1 MAGDRPRSYEL
12 HFHGL
17 VPGSVVSDYNK
28 IKNIFK
34 GSLAYPTSLSLHQ
47 FPPDIADFTGRQPEL
62 KSVKALLRQVGKNEE
77 STYPISVL
85 TGMAGI
91 GKSAIAIH
99 AAHELKPDFPDAQL
113 YVNLR
118 GTENQPLEPLE
129 VLTSFIRSLGVDNP
143 SIPENLAERSNFY
156 RSLLSGKRAL
166 VVLDNA
172 HDESQVRPLLPD
184 SSTCAVIVTT
194 RAPLAHLEGAATLE
208 LEVMTEQEA
217 LDLLQRFIGVE
228 RLQAERD
235 AAINI
240 IDLCSRLPLA
250 IRITGGT
257 LKNKPDW
264 RLEDCV
270 RMLTDER
277 QRLLKLRLSDLA
289 VRVSLTLS
297 YQELDEIPARLFRLL
312 GLLIGSNFIGSNFTL
327 AVATALL
334 ESEAAI
340 AEESVKHLVD
350 VQLLEPSSLGRYRF
364 HDLVRLF
371 TKGQLAQQEPSEA
384 RHAARLRMIRWYLE
398 TSEMMNLALNLETR
412 RQLAKVLVQGNNQ
425 SLEATEQDLFL
436 TAINWFESERTN
448 LLASIEWAYQAKVWE
463 IVAPLA
469 KNLVNF
475 YSIHAYQADWERIHL
490 LVLQV
495 TQALTDLPEGD
506 TSEDSSASR
515 HIDAQTL
522 VNLGNIH
529 SLQSDWN
536 KANACYEKSLGI
548 FRELG
553 NSLGVAQTLGNLAN
567 VYSQQGNWEKASDRY
582 QESLNIFGE
591 LEDHYEEG
599 QTLANL
605 GILYAQQNN
614 EEQAIA
620 VWREAL
626 GKLPSDL
633 PRSKQVAEWLKS
645 NGGVLVEVA
654 ENSNE
659 LHQAQGSS
667 VKTLAGA
674 IVVIAIA
681 FFLIFVIF

>member
-1 MAGDRPRSYEL
+1 MAGERPRSYEL

-17 VPGSVVSDYNK
+17 VPDSVVSDYNK

-34 GSLAYPTSLSLHQ
+34 GNLAYPTSLSLHQ
-47 FPPDIADFTGRQPEL
+47 LPPDIADFTGRQPEL
-62 KSVKALLRQVGKNEE
+62 KSVKALLRQIGKSEA
-77 STYPISVL
+77 SADVISVL

-99 AAHELKPDFPDAQL
+99 AAHQLKHDFPDAQL

-129 VLTSFIRSLGVDNP
+129 VLASFIRSLGVDNP
-143 SIPENLAERSNFY
+143 SIPENLADRSNFY

-172 HDESQVRPLLPD
+172 YDESQVRPLLPD

-194 RAPLAHLEGAATLE
+194 RNPLAHLERAATLE

-217 LDLLQRFIGVE
+217 LDLLQSFIGVE
-228 RLQAERD
+228 RLQTERD
-235 AAINI
+235 AATNI

-264 RLEDCV
+264 RLEDCAS
-270 RMLTDER
+270 RLTDER

-297 YQELDEIPARLFRLL
+297 YQELDDIPARLFRLL

-384 RHAARLRMIRWYLE
+384 RQAARLRMIRWYLE
-398 TSEMMNLALNLETR
+398 TSEIMNLALNPETR

-425 SLEATEQDLFL
+425 SLEGTEQDLFS

-463 IVAPLA
+463 IVTPLA

-475 YSIHAYQADWERIHL
+475 YSIHPYQADWERIHL
-490 LVLQV
+490 LVLEA
-495 TQALTDLPEGD
+495 TQALENLPEGD
-506 TSEDSSASR
+506 SSEDSSASR
-515 HIDAQTL
+515 QTDAQSL
-522 VNLGNIH
+522 INLGNIH
-529 SLQSDWN
+529 SLQSDWDR
-536 KANACYEKSLGI
+536 ASVCYEKSLSI
-548 FRELG
+548 FRVLG
-553 NSLGVAQTLGNLAN
+553 DSLGVAQTLGNLAN
-567 VYSQQGNWEKASDRY
+567 VYSRQGDWEKASERY
-582 QESLNIFGE
+582 QESLNIFGK
-591 LEDHYEEG
+591 LEDYYGEG

-605 GILYAQQNN
+605 GILYVQQDN
-614 EEQAIA
+614 EEQAVS

-645 NGGVLVEVA
+645 SSGSLVEVA
-654 ENSNE
+654 QKSNE
-659 LHQAQGSS
+659 LHQDQGSS
-667 VKTLAGA
+667 VTTLAGA

-681 FFLIFVIF
+681 LFLMFVIF